1 MEHLKLLPLLI
12 SEGKRHRPDS
22 ISALPLMSALAL
34 MSTPPLEMPAL
45 PLASSHALPA
55 RLAFLAPP
63 SPSEYLAVER
73 LFLDPKEEQLRFP
86 LLHPHQ
92 P

>member
-1 MEHLKLLPLLI
+1 
-12 SEGKRHRPDS
+12 
-22 ISALPLMSALAL
+22 
-34 MSTPPLEMPAL
+34 MPAL

-63 SPSEYLAVER
+63 SQSEYLAVER

-86 LLHPHQ
+86 SLHPHQ

>member
-1 MEHLKLLPLLI
+1 
-12 SEGKRHRPDS
+12 
-22 ISALPLMSALAL
+22 MSALAL
-34 MSTPPLEMPAL
+34 MSVLPLEMPVL

-73 LFLDPKEEQLRFP
+73 LFLDPKEAQLRFP